1 MSSVEADAAAEI
13 RAVTAGS
20 VWRVTAEPGALVA
33 AGDIVLIL
41 ESMKLEIDVAAPKA
55 GRLRLSAVE
64 GQVVNAGDML
74 GVIEAEAAV
83 ETAAE

>member
-20 VWRVTAEPGALVA
+20 VWRVTAEPGARVA

-55 GRLRLSAVE
+55 GWLRLSAVE
-64 GQVVNAGDML
+64 GQVVNAGDVL